1 MIREYVNKALD
12 ALPRFVLQNQFK
24 DQYRGVRGEV
34 FWEMMCTQTGKVT
47 RGHIKN
53 IVTLDASILIA
64 RLMKG
69 TGSSVP
75 HQSEPSFGIYALA
88 VGTGNLGWN
97 LQNPPPATNTQR
109 SLWNELARKAI
120 ANTSFINQDGT
131 IAGVPTNIVDFTTTF
146 AESEAVGPIAEMG
159 LLGGDINTN
168 LSIRNPVLPPNGLYD
183 PTVDLVGLDTL
194 VNYLTFPVVNKPA
207 TSTLSWTWRLT
218 F

>member
-1 MIREYVNKALD
+1 MLREFIRKTLD
-12 ALPRFVLQNQFK
+12 ARPRFALAGRAE
-24 DQYRGVRGEV
+24 DQGRGVRGEI
-34 FWEMMCTQTGKVT
+34 FWEMTCSLTGKTT

-69 TGSSVP
+69 AGTSVP
-75 HQSEPSFGIYALA
+75 HQSEPNFGIYCLA
-88 VGTGNLGWN
+88 VGTGDIGWN
-97 LQNPPPATNTQR
+97 LQSPPPATVTQR

-120 ANTSFINQDGT
+120 ATTNFIKQDGT
-131 IAGVPTNIVDFTTTF
+131 ISGVPTNVVDFTTTF
-146 AESEAVGPIAEMG
+146 AESEAVGPIVEMG
-159 LLGGDINTN
+159 LIGGDNSPTM
-168 LSIRNPVLPPNGLYD
+168 SIRNPVLPPNGLYD

-194 VNYLTFPVVNKPA
+194 CNYLTFPVVNKPS

>member
-12 ALPRFVLQNQFK
+12 ALPRFALQNQSK
-24 DQYRGVRGEV
+24 DQYRGVRGEI
-34 FWEMMCTQTGKVT
+34 FWEMTCTQTWKVT

-53 IVTLDASILIA
+53 VVTLDASILIA

-120 ANTSFINQDGT
+120 ANTNFINQDGT

>member
-1 MIREYVNKALD
+1 MLRDNFRKAFDKSTKLVMSI
-12 ALPRFVLQNQFK
+12 LHK
-24 DQYRGVRGEV
+24 DQYQGIKGEV
-34 FWEMMCTQTGKVT
+34 FWKMTCSLTGKVT
-47 RGHIKN
+47 EGHIKN
-53 IVTLDASILIA
+53 VVTLDASVLVA

-69 TGSSVP
+69 SGSSIP

-88 VGTGNLGWN
+88 VGTGDLSWN

-120 ANTSFINQDGT
+120 QSTNFINQDGT
-131 IAGVPTNIVDFTTTF
+131 IAGIPTNIVDFTTTF
-146 AESEAVGPIAEMG
+146 AESEAVGPITEMG
-159 LLGGDINTN
+159 LLGGDISTN
-168 LSIRNPVLPPNGLYD
+168 MSLRNPVLPPNGLYD

-207 TSTLSWTWRLT
+207 TSTLAWTWRLS

>member
-1 MIREYVNKALD
+1 M
-12 ALPRFVLQNQFK
+12 
-24 DQYRGVRGEV
+24 
-34 FWEMMCTQTGKVT
+34 
-47 RGHIKN
+47 
-53 IVTLDASILIA
+53 
-64 RLMKG
+64 
-69 TGSSVP
+69 
-75 HQSEPSFGIYALA
+75 
-88 VGTGNLGWN
+88 
-97 LQNPPPATNTQR
+97 
-109 SLWNELARKAI
+109 
-120 ANTSFINQDGT
+120 
-131 IAGVPTNIVDFTTTF
+131 DFTTTF

>member
-1 MIREYVNKALD
+1 MLRDYVRKAVD
-12 ALPRFVLQNQFK
+12 ALPRFALLGRSEDK
-24 DQYRGVRGEV
+24 YRGVRGEV
-34 FWEMMCTQTGKVT
+34 FWVMRDTVTGKET

-53 IVTLDASILIA
+53 VVTLDASILIA

-69 TGSSVP
+69 TGTSIA

-88 VGTGNLGWN
+88 VGTGELGWN

-131 IAGVPTNIVDFTTTF
+131 IAGVPTNVVDFTTTF
-146 AESEAVGPIAEMG
+146 AESEAVGPITEMG
-159 LLGGDINTN
+159 LVGGDISTN
-168 LSIRNPVLPPNGLYD
+168 LSVRNPVLPPNGLYD

-194 VNYLTFPVVNKPA
+194 VNYLTFPVINKPA
-207 TSTLSWTWRLT
+207 TSTLAWTWRLT